1 MFKNFFCSTKVLLC
15 GGTASLCGINLRR
28 QCTLVVERRQ
38 RPTTRTVCHP
48 CMHACMPCGRRA
60 DPYDSCVPARV
71 ATCCTAHR
79 HMYAVC
85 PITQLPPSLFHID
98 RRHYYFWVRSLTV
111 SHFLCLNISIFFSY
125 YYRFI
130 FLRHYMS
137 NI

>member
-1 MFKNFFCSTKVLLC
+1 MYSLRYCLRGCQFLWYQPSSSVYIGCRDS
-15 GGTASLCGINLRR
+15 GGANAPPPARYAT
-28 QCTLVVERRQ
+28 
-38 RPTTRTVCHP
+38 
-48 CMHACMPCGRRA
+48 HACMPCGRRA

-79 HMYAVC
+79 HMHAVC

-98 RRHYYFWVRSLTV
+98 RRHYYIWVRSLTV